1 MSRTVDARGLA
12 CPKPVIETRAAL
24 ADSEVVVTIVDNEVA
39 RNNVTKMAES
49 KGCSVEVGGLEGEFR
64 LTITK
69 GEATA
74 EGEPGPT
81 PGAPA
86 EAGPMV
92 VILGADEMGRGEPDL
107 GRLLIRTFLQ
117 TLGELEPL
125 PSTIICLNTGVRLT
139 VEGALTVES
148 LQTLTEAGVQLLVCG
163 TCLDFFGLK
172 DEVAVG
178 EVSNMFTIVETL
190 AAAGNVVTV

>member
-1 MSRTVDARGLA
+1 
-12 CPKPVIETRAAL
+12 
-24 ADSEVVVTIVDNEVA
+24 
-39 RNNVTKMAES
+39 
-49 KGCSVEVGGLEGEFR
+49 
-64 LTITK
+64 
-69 GEATA
+69 
-74 EGEPGPT
+74 
-81 PGAPA
+81 
-86 EAGPMV
+86 MV